1 MGKVDHNKQQKRES
15 LLDSAFSLFIDNGFN
30 KTSIADI
37 VKNAGVAKGTFYLY
51 FKDKYDI
58 RNHLIAH
65 KASQVFQ
72 TSYLAL
78 QKHPEIQDFED
89 QVIFIMDDI
98 LDQLASNL
106 NLVRLLSKHLSWGFF
121 KNSLFFTPSEDTPSI
136 HTLYDKMLQNAN
148 HTYHSPEL
156 MMYLI
161 LELVNGTS
169 YNAILYQYAGSSIS
183 TGRMRLR
190 AIRNIKK
197 QWQRPFFRSL
207 PLFFRIWIKYKHS
220 HHRELRRMRLPQVP
234 LQWL

>member
-1 MGKVDHNKQQKRES
+1 MQLSENIKMTNFHLTFLWIFPYNMGNNDRKGADPGMRKVDHNKQQKRES

-78 QKHPEIQDFED
+78 QKHTEITDFED

-98 LDQLASNL
+98 LDQLANNL
-106 NLVRLLSKHLSWGFF
+106 NLVRLY
-121 KNSLFFTPSEDTPSI
+121 P
-136 HTLYDKMLQNAN
+136 
-148 HTYHSPEL
+148 
-156 MMYLI
+156 
-161 LELVNGTS
+161 
-169 YNAILYQYAGSSIS
+169 
-183 TGRMRLR
+183 
-190 AIRNIKK
+190 NI
-197 QWQRPFFRSL
+197 
-207 PLFFRIWIKYKHS
+207 
-220 HHRELRRMRLPQVP
+220 
-234 LQWL
+234 

>member
-1 MGKVDHNKQQKRES
+1 MQLSENIKMTNFHLTFLWIFPYNMGNNDRKGADPGMRKVDHNKQQKRES

-65 KASQVFQ
+65 KASQV
-72 TSYLAL
+72 L
-78 QKHPEIQDFED
+78 
-89 QVIFIMDDI
+89 IFIMDDI
-98 LDQLASNL
+98 LDQLANNL

-136 HTLYDKMLQNAN
+136 HTIYDSMLQNAN

-156 MMYLI
+156 MMYMI
-161 LELVNGTS
+161 LELVSGTS
-169 YNAILYQYAGSSIS
+169 YNSILYQQPVGLEELKPQLHQAVRGIFNQY
-183 TGRMRLR
+183 R
-190 AIRNIKK
+190 ADEITDI
-197 QWQRPFFRSL
+197 P
-207 PLFFRIWIKYKHS
+207 
-220 HHRELRRMRLPQVP
+220 ET
-234 LQWL
+234 